1 MGGSVFPRF
10 AALRRIPSQA
20 VLLKEHFSGA
30 LASKIEDYVDTISS
44 LGHAPV
50 FRSLNAP
57 CEGVMIAQ
65 DFSGVQ
71 PFSLRRLRDRNG
83 IIAQGDTAFED
94 GSEVSAFVAGKET
107 GHVLEDY
114 EFRVSS
120 MGCFPHFFYDADS
133 FKEQTASLAFMNP
146 CLFAGHALILT
157 GKAHRQNINGV
168 CFVAVYIRYASEV
181 LHVRKTAGGHGY
193 RVRFHLRGKY
203 GRDAA
208 QHTGELKAAAS
219 GE

>member
-1 MGGSVFPRF
+1 MIPRGLAPDFTGQPFTTSSSASFSMGGSVFPRF

-133 FKEQTASLAFMNP
+133 FKEQAASLAFVNP

-157 GKAHRQNINGV
+157 IMDDDALGNIAVVVFDLDVVNGV
-168 CFVAVYIRYASEV
+168 PYERLYAAHPIPV
-181 LHVRKTAGGHGY
+181 LA
-193 RVRFHLRGKY
+193 F
-203 GRDAA
+203 
-208 QHTGELKAAAS
+208 
-219 GE
+219 